1 MTDFTV
7 LCSRPQVDLNAVNCA
22 QSFLWLFVLAAV
34 FDVLIMAALRPPLGE
49 DVMS

>member
-1 MTDFTV
+1 MGAG
-7 LCSRPQVDLNAVNCA
+7 LHSAVM
-22 QSFLWLFVLAAV
+22 WLFVLAAV